1 MQLQKLGRKAFLR
14 SGPKEFDLM
23 LKGRFYQALLPKWQ
37 RKLGAPKTT
46 ESFEELYA
54 RTRTVERHDQQFNAA
69 QNDSNQQKRKS
80 KPLGKMETAN
90 KAEKKYLTNISQVI
104 VWMLQL
110 WKSQPH
116 SKELPKI
123 ETGVKWMIWKT

>member
-14 SGPKEFDLM
+14 SGPKEFDRM

-54 RTRTVERHDQQFNAA
+54 RTRTVERHNQQFNAA

-90 KAEKKYLTNISQVI
+90 KSEKKYLTNISQVI

-110 WKSQPH
+110 
-116 SKELPKI
+116 
-123 ETGVKWMIWKT
+123 